1 MNKSKITRIFLV
13 SSLFIFT
20 FVSSIYPQFGQNK
33 VQYKEF
39 KWKYIQTKHFDV
51 YFNQGGQYLGEFA
64 AVVAES
70 SLASLSKNLDYNISN
85 RIPLIIFNSH
95 NEFQQNNILDE
106 YLPEGVGGVTELFKN
121 RALVPF
127 EGDYEKFR
135 HVIHHELL
143 HAFMNDMFYGGSIQN
158 IISKNITLQFPL
170 WFNEGM
176 AEVQSLYGLDKK
188 TDMYMRDAVVNNYVP
203 PLEYIGGYFSYRGGQ
218 SFFAFLADVYGEEK
232 LGELMNNIKT
242 FNEVEMGFYET
253 YKLGIS
259 ELSEKWLKY
268 LKKMYWPD
276 INTRE
281 ETDDFAKRITDHRK
295 DGGFYNVSPEI
306 SPKGDKFAFI
316 SNRDDNFDV
325 FIADVNSGKIIE
337 KVIKGETSVNFEE
350 LHILT
355 PGLTWSPDGRKL
367 AVSVKAGSKDA
378 IFIIDVEDGDRDELP
393 LEFDG
398 IFSVIWSPVDKDVL
412 AFVGNKTHQSD
423 IYTYNMRTGVLTAL
437 TNDVFSDMT
446 PTWSY
451 DGQEI
456 YFNSDRG
463 GYIDPLMIPSNFK
476 MQNYDFD
483 RSDLY
488 RVNVKSKL
496 ITRETNA
503 KDYTETFVMFS
514 PDGKKKLYVSDKSG
528 ISNLYIKENDS
539 AGVEVERP
547 ITNSLNPIDQISL
560 SRDGKKL
567 LFVALN
573 EGGYDIFSIDNPLD
587 KSLSLKELPLTDY
600 MIKRKE
606 WRAKFGT
613 DYTDDNVKRNT
624 SDSTQN
630 ITQDTATTAD
640 TLKLENRDDL
650 VLKADTLKLYGDD
663 ISLNLEPKKDS
674 SYSSERAAMDSMYRF
689 NKNFDV
695 SDNVNSDGSYKVKN
709 YKINFTPDLVYGN
722 ANYSS
727 FYGVQ
732 GVATI
737 ALSDM
742 MGNHRIYI
750 QTSMVID
757 LKNSDYAVAYY
768 YMPKRIDYGIELF
781 HTARFVLYSYRN
793 SNLYVDSLFRYR
805 TIGGDVNASF
815 PFTKFNRIQ
824 GSLTFMNI
832 SRENLDN
839 ENAFIQDRTLLVPSA
854 SFVHDNTTF
863 GYTAPIK
870 GTRYNLT
877 ALASPKLG
885 ENGLG
890 FASLTLDYRTYYKLA
905 DDYSF
910 VMRFAGGYSVGPNPQ
925 RFYIGGTDNWINRE
939 FENNTIPINTIEDYA
954 FSTPG
959 LPLRGFNYDRM
970 SGSKYALA
978 NLELRFPLLRYLI
991 LGALPIGFA
1000 NVEGTMFVDAG
1011 TAWSDNNALQLFHK
1025 ENGSTVM
1032 KDLLMGTGVGA
1043 RAILFGIPLKF
1054 DVAWSYD
1061 LRKFSPPKYYLS
1073 LGVDF

>member
-1 MNKSKITRIFLV
+1 MKKSNLIFLF
-13 SSLFIFT
+13 SSLFFLT
-20 FVSSIYPQFGQNK
+20 FISSIYPQFGQNK

-51 YFNQGGQYLGEFA
+51 YFNQGGQYIGEFA

-70 SLASLSKNLDYNISN
+70 SLSSLTRNLDYHISN
-85 RIPLIIFNSH
+85 RIPLVIFNSH

-121 RALVPF
+121 RALIPF

-158 IISKNITLQFPL
+158 IISKNITLNFPI

-188 TDMYMRDAVVNNYVP
+188 TDMFMRDAVINNYVP
-203 PLEYIGGYFSYRGGQ
+203 PLDYINGYFAYRGGQ

-232 LGELMNNIKT
+232 IGELMNNIKT
-242 FNEVEMGFYET
+242 FGDVDMGFQET
-253 YKLGIS
+253 YKLNIG
-259 ELSEKWLKY
+259 ELSDKWLKY

-276 INTRE
+276 IDTRE
-281 ETDDFAKRITDHRK
+281 ETDDFSKRITDHRK
-295 DGGFYNVSPEI
+295 DGGFYNVSPVL

-316 SNRDDNFDV
+316 SNRDDNFDI
-325 FIADVNSGKIIE
+325 FIADANTGRIIE
-337 KVIKGETSVNFEE
+337 KVVKGETSVNFEE

-355 PGLTWSPDGRKL
+355 PGLTWSPDGRKI

-378 IFIIDVEDGDRDELP
+378 IFIIDVESGDKDELP
-393 LEFDG
+393 IHLDG
-398 IFSVIWSPVDKDVL
+398 IFYVTWSPVNKDVI
-412 AFVGNKTHQSD
+412 AFVGNNSKQSD
-423 IYTYNMRTGVLTAL
+423 IYIFNLKTNQMTAL
-437 TNDVFSDMT
+437 TNDVFSDLT
-446 PTWSY
+446 PTWSH

-463 GYIDPLMIPSNFK
+463 SYVNPSSIPANFK
-476 MQNYDFD
+476 MSNYDFD

-488 RVNVKSKL
+488 KVNINTKE
-496 ITRETNA
+496 ITRQSDS
-503 KDYTETFVMFS
+503 KDYTESYVMFS
-514 PDGKKKLYVSDKSG
+514 PDGKRKLFISDKNG
-528 ISNLYIKENDS
+528 ISNLYIQEADTSGNQI
-539 AGVEVERP
+539 ERP

-573 EGGYDIFSIDNPLD
+573 EGGYDIFSIDNPLE
-587 KSLSLKELPLTDY
+587 KTLSLTELPLTDY

-613 DYTDDNVKRNT
+613 DYTDDNVNYNKAK
-624 SDSTQN
+624 DSSLTQAK
-630 ITQDTATTAD
+630 DTVTIENKGD
-640 TLKLENRDDL
+640 LEL
-650 VLKADTLKLYGDD
+650 HADTLKLYGDD
-663 ISLNLEPKKDS
+663 ISLNLVSKKDTN
-674 SYSSERAAMDSMYRF
+674 YSDTQAALDSMYRF
-689 NKNFDV
+689 NKNFSV
-695 SDNVNSDGSYKVKN
+695 ADNVNEDGSYKIKN

-742 MGNHRIYI
+742 MGSHRIYI
-750 QTSMVID
+750 QTSMVVD

-768 YMPKRIDYGIELF
+768 YLPKRIDYGVELF
-781 HTARFVLYSYRN
+781 HTARFILYTFN
-793 SNLYVDSLFRYR
+793 NNNGFAVDSLFRYR
-805 TIGGDVNASF
+805 TFGGDVSASY
-815 PFTKFNRIQ
+815 PFNKFKRIQ
-824 GSLTFMNI
+824 GSLTVMGI

-839 ENAFIQDRTLLVPSA
+839 ENAFSQSKTLIIPSA

-877 ALASPKLG
+877 AMASPKLG
-885 ENGLG
+885 EGGLG
-890 FASLTLDYRTYYKLA
+890 FTSFLGDFRTYYKIA
-905 DDYSF
+905 DEYSF
-910 VMRFAGGYSVGPNPQ
+910 VMRFAGGYSMGPNPQ
-925 RFYIGGTDNWINRE
+925 RFYIGGTDNWLNRE
-939 FENNTIPINTIEDYA
+939 FENNTIPINNIEEYA

-959 LPLRGFNYDRM
+959 IPLRGFNYDRM
-970 SGSKYALA
+970 AGSKYALM
-978 NLELRFPLLRYLI
+978 NLELRFPLLRYFI

-1000 NVEGTMFVDAG
+1000 NIEGTMFVDAG
-1011 TAWSDNNALQLFHK
+1011 TAWSDNNALQLFEK
-1025 ENGSTVM
+1025 VDGSTRM

-1043 RAILFGIPLKF
+1043 RAIMFGIPLKF

>member
-1 MNKSKITRIFLV
+1 MRKSNLIFIFVTLFLL
-13 SSLFIFT
+13 SSLS
-20 FVSSIYPQFGQNK
+20 VVYPQFGQNK

-39 KWKYIQTKHFDV
+39 KWKYMQTKHFDV
-51 YFNQGGQYLGEFA
+51 YFNQGGQYIGEFA

-70 SLASLSKNLDYNISN
+70 SLASLTRNLDYHISN
-85 RIPLIIFNSH
+85 RIPLVIFNSH

-121 RALVPF
+121 RALIPF

-158 IISKNITLQFPL
+158 IISKNITLNFPL

-176 AEVQSLYGLDKK
+176 AEVQSLYGLDIK
-188 TDMYMRDAVVNNYVP
+188 TDMYMRDAVINNYVP
-203 PLEYIGGYFSYRGGQ
+203 PLEYVGGYFSYRGGQ

-232 LGELMNNIKT
+232 IGELMNNIKT
-242 FNEVEMGFYET
+242 FGDVESGFYET
-253 YKLGIS
+253 YKFNTS

-276 INTRE
+276 IDTRE
-281 ETDDFAKRITDHRK
+281 ETDDFSKRITDHRK
-295 DGGFYNVSPEI
+295 DGGFYNVSPVI

-316 SNRDDNFDV
+316 SNRDDNFDI

-337 KVIKGETSVNFEE
+337 KVVKGETSVNFEE

-355 PGLTWSPDGRKL
+355 PGLTWSPDGRKI

-378 IFIIDVEDGDRDELP
+378 IFVIDVESGDKDELP
-393 LEFDG
+393 IQLDG
-398 IFSVIWSPVDKDVL
+398 IFYVTWSPVNKDII
-412 AFVGNKTHQSD
+412 AFVGNNSKQSD
-423 IYTYNMRTGVLTAL
+423 IYIYNLKSHVMSQL
-437 TNDVFSDMT
+437 TNDVFSDAT
-446 PTWSY
+446 PTWSP

-463 GYIDPLMIPSNFK
+463 SYIDPAMIPVNFK
-476 MQNYDFD
+476 MQDYDFD

-488 RVNVKSKL
+488 RININSKV
-496 ITRETNA
+496 IQRESDS
-503 KDYTETFVMFS
+503 KDYTESYVMFS
-514 PDGKKKLYVSDKSG
+514 PDGKRKLFISDKNG
-528 ISNLYIKENDS
+528 ISNLYIKEADS
-539 AGVEVERP
+539 SGVETERP
-547 ITNSLNPIDQISL
+547 VTNSLNPIDQISL

-573 EGGYDIFSIDNPLD
+573 EGGYDIFSIDNPLE
-587 KSLSLKELPLTDY
+587 KSLSVAELPLTDY

-613 DYTDDNVKRNT
+613 DYTDDNVNYNVTK
-624 SDSTQN
+624 DSALTQSKDT
-630 ITQDTATTAD
+630 ITINNKGD
-640 TLKLENRDDL
+640 LELR
-650 VLKADTLKLYGDD
+650 ADTLKLYGDD
-663 ISLNLEPKKDS
+663 ISLNLVSKRDT
-674 SYSSERAAMDSMYRF
+674 SYKNNQAAMDSVYRF
-689 NKNFDV
+689 NKNFNV
-695 SDNVNSDGSYKVKN
+695 ADNVNEDGSYKVKN

-742 MGNHRIYI
+742 MGSHRIYI

-768 YMPKRIDYGIELF
+768 YLPKRIDYGVELF
-781 HTARFVLYSYRN
+781 HTARFILYSFNQGQY
-793 SNLYVDSLFRYR
+793 LVDSLFRYR
-805 TIGGDVNASF
+805 TFGGDVNASY
-815 PFTKFNRIQ
+815 PFNKFKRIQ
-824 GSLTFMNI
+824 GSLTVMSI
-832 SRENLDN
+832 TRENLDN
-839 ENAFIQDRTLLVPSA
+839 ENAFSQSKTLIIPSV

-877 ALASPKLG
+877 AMASPKLG
-885 ENGLG
+885 DDGLG
-890 FASLTLDYRTYYKLA
+890 FTSLTLDYRTYYKIA
-905 DDYSF
+905 DEYGF
-910 VMRFAGGYSVGPNPQ
+910 VMRFAGGYSMGPNPQ
-925 RFYIGGTDNWINRE
+925 RFYIGGTDNWLNRE
-939 FENNTIPINTIEDYA
+939 FENNTIPINNIEEYA

-970 SGSKYALA
+970 AGSKYALM
-978 NLELRFPLLRYLI
+978 NLELRFPLLRYFI

-1000 NVEGTMFVDAG
+1000 NIEGTMFVDAG
-1011 TAWSDNNALQLFHK
+1011 TAWSNNNSLQLFEK
-1025 ENGSTVM
+1025 VDGSTRM
-1032 KDLLMGTGVGA
+1032 KDLLMGTGFGA
-1043 RAILFGIPLKF
+1043 RAIMFGIPLKF

>member
-1 MNKSKITRIFLV
+1 MKKSILTYVL

-20 FVSSIYPQFGQNK
+20 FISNIYPQFGQNK

-39 KWKYIQTKHFDV
+39 QWKYIQTKHFDV
-51 YFNQGGQYLGEFA
+51 YFNQGGQYIGEFA
-64 AVVAES
+64 ATVAES
-70 SLASLSKNLDYNISN
+70 SLASLTRNLDYHISN
-85 RIPLIIFNSH
+85 RIPLVIFNSH

-121 RALVPF
+121 RALIPF

-158 IISKNITLQFPL
+158 IISKNISLNFPL

-176 AEVQSLYGLDKK
+176 AEIQSLYGLDKK
-188 TDMYMRDAVVNNYVP
+188 TDMYMRDAVINNYVP
-203 PLEYIGGYFSYRGGQ
+203 PLEYVGGYFSYRGGQ

-232 LGELMNNIKT
+232 IGELMNNIKT
-242 FNEVEMGFYET
+242 FSDVDAGFYET
-253 YKLGIS
+253 YKLSIN
-259 ELSEKWLKY
+259 ELSDKWLKY

-276 INTRE
+276 IDIRE
-281 ETDDFAKRITDHRK
+281 EPEDFSKRITDHSK
-295 DGGFYNVSPEI
+295 DGGFYNVSPVI
-306 SPKGDKFAFI
+306 SPKGDRFAFI
-316 SNRDDNFDV
+316 SNRDDNFDIFV
-325 FIADVNSGKIIE
+325 ADVNSGRIIE
-337 KVIKGETSVNFEE
+337 KVVKGETTPNFEE

-378 IFIIDVEDGDRDELP
+378 IFIIDIDENDRDELP
-393 LEFDG
+393 ILLDG
-398 IFSVIWSPVDKDVL
+398 IFNVTWSPVDKNL
-412 AFVGNKTHQSD
+412 IAFVGNNAKQSD
-423 IYTYNMRTGVLTAL
+423 IYLYNIGTRQLTAL
-437 TNDVFSDMT
+437 TNDVFSDAT
-446 PTWSY
+446 PTWSP
-451 DGQEI
+451 DGKEI

-463 GYIDPLMIPSNFK
+463 DYINPASIPANFK
-476 MQNYDFD
+476 MADYDFD

-488 RVNVKSKL
+488 KIDISSKV
-496 ITRETNA
+496 ITRESDS
-503 KDYTETFVMFS
+503 KDYTESYVMFS
-514 PDGKKKLYVSDKSG
+514 PDGKKKLFVSDKNG
-528 ISNLYIKENDS
+528 ISNLYIKEADS
-539 AGVEVERP
+539 SGVEIERP

-573 EGGYDIFSIDNPLD
+573 QGGYDIFSIDNPLN
-587 KSLSLKELPLTDY
+587 KSLSMTELPLTDY

-606 WRAKFGT
+606 WRAKFGI
-613 DYTDDNVKRNT
+613 DYTDNNVQHNPDTSIAKTGDTITLDNKSEV
-624 SDSTQN
+624 
-630 ITQDTATTAD
+630 
-640 TLKLENRDDL
+640 E
-650 VLKADTLKLYGDD
+650 LKADTLKLYGDD
-663 ISLNLEPKKDS
+663 ISLNLVSKRDTTFKNSRD
-674 SYSSERAAMDSMYRF
+674 AMDSVYRF
-689 NKNFDV
+689 NKNFNV
-695 SDNVNSDGSYKVKN
+695 ADNVNNDGSYKVKN

-742 MGNHRIYI
+742 MGSHRIYI

-768 YMPKRIDYGIELF
+768 YLPKRIDYGVELF
-781 HTARFVLYSYRN
+781 HTARFILYSFNNNNY
-793 SNLYVDSLFRYR
+793 LIDSLFRYR
-805 TIGGDVNASF
+805 TFGGDVNAAY
-815 PFTKFNRIQ
+815 PFNKFKRIQ
-824 GSLTFMNI
+824 GSLTVMGI
-832 SRENLDN
+832 TRENLDN
-839 ENAFIQDRTLLVPSA
+839 ENAVSQSKTLIIPSL

-877 ALASPKLG
+877 AMASPKLG
-885 ENGLG
+885 SDGLG
-890 FASLTLDYRTYYKLA
+890 FTSLTADYRTYFKLA
-905 DDYSF
+905 DDYTF
-910 VMRFAGGYSVGPNPQ
+910 VMRFAGGYSFGPNPQ
-925 RFYIGGTDNWINRE
+925 RFYIGGTDNWLNRE
-939 FENNTIPINTIEDYA
+939 FENNTIPINNIEEYA

-959 LPLRGFNYDRM
+959 IPLRGFNYDRM
-970 SGSKYALA
+970 AGSKYVLA
-978 NLELRFPLLRYLI
+978 NLELRFPLLRYFI

-1011 TAWSDNNALQLFHK
+1011 TAWSDNNALQLFEK
-1025 ENGSTVM
+1025 TDGGTRM

-1043 RAILFGIPLKF
+1043 RAIMFGIPLKF

-1061 LRKFSPPKYYLS
+1061 LRKFSPPKYYIS

>member
-1 MNKSKITRIFLV
+1 MNKSKISRIFLF
-13 SSLFIFT
+13 SSLFFIT

-39 KWKYIQTKHFDV
+39 QWKFIQTKHFDV

-64 AVVAES
+64 AATAES
-70 SLASLSKNLDYNISN
+70 SLASLSKNLDYHISN

-95 NEFQQNNILDE
+95 NEFQQNNVIDQ

-203 PLEYIGGYFSYRGGQ
+203 PLDYIGGYFSYRGGQ

-242 FNEVEMGFYET
+242 FNEVETGFYET
-253 YKLGIS
+253 YKLSIS
-259 ELSEKWLKY
+259 ELSDKWLKY

-276 INTRE
+276 IDTHE
-281 ETDDFAKRITDHRK
+281 ETDEFSKRITDHRK

-316 SNRDDNFDV
+316 SNRDDNFGV
-325 FIADVNSGKIIE
+325 YIADVNTGRIID
-337 KVIKGETSVNFEE
+337 KVISGETTVNFEE

-378 IFIIDVEDGDRDELP
+378 IFLIDVEDGDRDELP

-423 IYTYNMRTGVLTAL
+423 IYLYNIRTKKLTAL
-437 TNDVFSDMT
+437 TNDVFSDQI

-456 YFNSDRG
+456 YFNSDRSS
-463 GYIDPLMIPSNFK
+463 YIDPLMIPSDFK
-476 MQNYDFD
+476 MQNYDYE

-488 RVNVKSKL
+488 KVNIKDKQ
-496 ITRETNA
+496 ITRLTDS
-503 KDYTETFVMFS
+503 KDYMESFVMFS
-514 PDGKKKLYVSDKSG
+514 RDGKKKLYVSDKSG
-528 ISNLYIKENDS
+528 ISNLYIKELDS

-573 EGGYDIFSIDNPLD
+573 EGGYDIFSIDNPLE
-587 KSLSLKELPLTDY
+587 KYIPLKELPLTDY

-606 WRAKFGT
+606 WGAKFKT
-613 DYTDDNVKRNT
+613 EYIQEVIKETLVDTNK
-624 SDSTQN
+624 S
-630 ITQDTATTAD
+630 ITED
-640 TLKLENRDDL
+640 TLKLEDKEEL
-650 VLKADTLKLYGDD
+650 VLQADTLKLYGDD
-663 ISLNLEPKKDS
+663 ITLNLESKKDS
-674 SYSSERAAMDSMYRF
+674 TYDENRAVMDSMYRF

-695 SDNVNSDGSYKVKN
+695 ADNVNPDGSYKIKN

-768 YMPKRIDYGIELF
+768 YMPKRIDYGVELF

-793 SNLYVDSLFRYR
+793 SNVYVDSLFRYR
-805 TIGGDVNASF
+805 TLGGDVNASF
-815 PFTKFNRIQ
+815 PFSKFKRIQ
-824 GSLTFMNI
+824 GSLTLMNI

-839 ENAFIQDRTLLVPSA
+839 ENAFIQDRTLIVPSV

-870 GTRYNLT
+870 GTRYNIT
-877 ALASPKLG
+877 GLASPKFG

-939 FENNTIPINTIEDYA
+939 FENNTIPINSIEEYA

-959 LPLRGFNYDRM
+959 IPLRGFNYDRM

-978 NLELRFPLLRYLI
+978 NFELRFPLLRYLI

-1000 NVEGTMFVDAG
+1000 NVEGVLFADAG
-1011 TAWSDNNALQLFHK
+1011 TAWSDNNALKLFEK
-1025 ENGSTVM
+1025 TDSGTRM
-1032 KDLLMGTGVGA
+1032 KDLLFGTGVGA
-1043 RAILFGIPLKF
+1043 RAIMFGIPLKF

-1061 LRKFSPPKYYLS
+1061 LGKFSPPKYYLS

>member
-1 MNKSKITRIFLV
+1 MKKPILTYVL

-20 FVSSIYPQFGQNK
+20 FISGVYPQFGQNK

-39 KWKYIQTKHFDV
+39 QWKFIQTKHFDV
-51 YFNQGGQYLGEFA
+51 YFNQGGQYIGEFA
-64 AVVAES
+64 ATVAES
-70 SLASLSKNLDYNISN
+70 SLASLTRNLDYHISN
-85 RIPLIIFNSH
+85 RIPLVIFNSH

-121 RALVPF
+121 RALIPF

-158 IISKNITLQFPL
+158 IISKNISLNFPL

-188 TDMYMRDAVVNNYVP
+188 TDMYMRDAVINNYVP
-203 PLEYIGGYFSYRGGQ
+203 PLDYISGYFSYRGGQ

-232 LGELMNNIKT
+232 IGELMNNIKT
-242 FNEVEMGFYET
+242 FSDVDAGFYET
-253 YKLGIS
+253 YKLSIS
-259 ELSEKWLKY
+259 ELSDKWLKY

-276 INTRE
+276 IDVRE
-281 ETDDFAKRITDHRK
+281 ETDDFSKRITDHRR
-295 DGGFYNVSPEI
+295 DGGFYNVSPVI

-316 SNRDDNFDV
+316 SNRDDNFDI
-325 FIADVNSGKIIE
+325 FIADVNSGRIIE
-337 KVIKGETSVNFEE
+337 KVVKGETTPNFEE

-378 IFIIDVEDGDRDELP
+378 IFVIDVVEGDRDELP
-393 LEFDG
+393 IQLDG
-398 IFSVIWSPVDKDVL
+398 IFYVTWSPVDKDII
-412 AFVGNKTHQSD
+412 AFVGNNTKQSD
-423 IYTYNMRTGVLTAL
+423 IYLYNMRTNQLTAL
-437 TNDVFSDMT
+437 TNDIFSDGT
-446 PTWSY
+446 PTWSP
-451 DGQEI
+451 DGKEI

-463 GYIDPLMIPSNFK
+463 DYTNPSAIPADFK
-476 MQNYDFD
+476 MSNYDFD

-488 RVNVKSKL
+488 KIDVKTKQ
-496 ITRETNA
+496 ITRESDS
-503 KDYTETFVMFS
+503 KDYTESYVMFS
-514 PDGKKKLYVSDKSG
+514 PDGKKKLFISDKNG
-528 ISNLYIKENDS
+528 ISNLYLKEADS
-539 AGVEVERP
+539 SGVKVERP

-573 EGGYDIFSIDNPLD
+573 QGGYDIFSIDNPLS
-587 KSLSLKELPLTDY
+587 KNLNMAELPLTDY

-606 WRAKFGT
+606 WRAKFGI
-613 DYTDDNVKRNT
+613 DYTDNNV
-624 SDSTQN
+624 QHVP
-630 ITQDTATTAD
+630 DTTIAKTAD
-640 TLKLENRDDL
+640 TITLDNKSE
-650 VLKADTLKLYGDD
+650 VELKADTLKLYGDD
-663 ISLNLEPKKDS
+663 ISLNLVSKRDTSFKNSRD
-674 SYSSERAAMDSMYRF
+674 AMDSVYRF
-689 NKNFDV
+689 NKNFNV
-695 SDNVNSDGSYKVKN
+695 ADNVNEDGSYKIKN

-742 MGNHRIYI
+742 MGSHRIYI

-768 YMPKRIDYGIELF
+768 YLPKRIDYGVELF
-781 HTARFVLYSYRN
+781 HTARFILYTFNNNNYQI
-793 SNLYVDSLFRYR
+793 DSLFRYR
-805 TIGGDVNASF
+805 TFGGDVNAAY
-815 PFTKFNRIQ
+815 PFNKFKRIQ
-824 GSLTFMNI
+824 GSLTVMGI
-832 SRENLDN
+832 TRENLDN
-839 ENAFIQDRTLLVPSA
+839 ENAASQNKTLIIPSL

-877 ALASPKLG
+877 AMASPKLG
-885 ENGLG
+885 SDGLG
-890 FASLTLDYRTYYKLA
+890 FTSFTADYRTYYKLA
-905 DDYSF
+905 DDYTF
-910 VMRFAGGYSVGPNPQ
+910 VMRFAGGYSFGPNPQ
-925 RFYIGGTDNWINRE
+925 RFYIGGTDNWLNRE
-939 FENNTIPINTIEDYA
+939 FENNTIPINNIEEYA

-959 LPLRGFNYDRM
+959 IPLRGFNYDRM
-970 SGSKYALA
+970 AGSKYALA
-978 NLELRFPLLRYLI
+978 NIELRFPLLRYFI

-1011 TAWSDNNALQLFHK
+1011 TAWSDNNSLQLFEK
-1025 ENGSTVM
+1025 VDGSTRM

-1043 RAILFGIPLKF
+1043 RAIMFGIPLKF

-1061 LRKFSPPKYYLS
+1061 LRKFSPPKYYIS

>member
-1 MNKSKITRIFLV
+1 MKKLNLIFV
-13 SSLFIFT
+13 ISSLFFLT
-20 FVSSIYPQFGQNK
+20 FISSAYSQFGQNK

-39 KWKYIQTKHFDV
+39 KWNYIQTKHFDV
-51 YFNQGGQYLGEFA
+51 YFSQGGKYIGEFA

-70 SLASLSKNLDYNISN
+70 SLASLTKNLDYHISN
-85 RIPLIIFNSH
+85 RVPLVIFNSH

-121 RALVPF
+121 RALIPF

-158 IISKNITLQFPL
+158 IISRNISLNFPL

-188 TDMYMRDAVVNNYVP
+188 TDMYMRDAVINNYVP
-203 PLEYIGGYFSYRGGQ
+203 PLEQIGGYFSYRGGQ

-232 LGELMNNIKT
+232 IGELMNNIKT
-242 FNEVEMGFYET
+242 FGDVDAGFHET
-253 YKLGIS
+253 YKLGIP
-259 ELSEKWLKY
+259 ELSDKWLKY

-276 INTRE
+276 IDTRE

-295 DGGFYNVSPEI
+295 SGGFYNVSPVL
-306 SPKGDKFAFI
+306 SPQGDKFAFI
-316 SNRDDNFDV
+316 SNRDDNFDI
-325 FIADVNSGKIIE
+325 FIADAENGRIID
-337 KVIKGETSVNFEE
+337 KVVKGETSVNFEE

-355 PGLTWSPDGRKL
+355 PGLTWSPDGRKI

-378 IFIIDVEDGDRDELP
+378 IFIIDVASGDKDELP
-393 LEFDG
+393 IQLDG
-398 IFSVIWSPVDKDVL
+398 IFYVNWSPVNKDL
-412 AFVGNKTHQSD
+412 IAFIGNNSKQSD
-423 IYTYNMRTGVLTAL
+423 IYMYNLKTNQMTAL
-437 TNDVFSDMT
+437 TNDVFSDVT
-446 PTWSY
+446 PTWSK

-463 GYIDPLMIPSNFK
+463 SYTDAATIPADFK
-476 MQNYDFD
+476 MSNYDFD

-488 RVNVKSKL
+488 KININTKE
-496 ITRETNA
+496 ITRESDS
-503 KDYTETFVMFS
+503 KDYTESYVMFS
-514 PDGKKKLYVSDKSG
+514 PDGKRKLFVSDKNG
-528 ISNLYIKENDS
+528 ISNLYIQEADS
-539 AGVEVERP
+539 SGNMIERP

-573 EGGYDIFSIDNPLD
+573 QGGYDIFSIDNPLE
-587 KSLSLKELPLTDY
+587 KSLSMKELPLTDY

-613 DYTDDNVKRNT
+613 DYTDNNVNYPTKT
-624 SDSTQN
+624 ADSN
-630 ITQDTATTAD
+630 ITQKKDTIVID
-640 TLKLENRDDL
+640 NKSE
-650 VLKADTLKLYGDD
+650 VELKADTLKLYGDD
-663 ISLNLEPKKDS
+663 ISLNLVSKKDS
-674 SYSSERAAMDSMYRF
+674 TYRNTQAAMDSVYRF
-689 NKNFDV
+689 NKNFNV
-695 SDNVNSDGSYKVKN
+695 SDNVNEDGSYKIKN

-750 QTSMVID
+750 QTSMVVD

-768 YMPKRIDYGIELF
+768 YLPKRIDYGVELF
-781 HTARFVLYSYRN
+781 HTARFILYTFN
-793 SNLYVDSLFRYR
+793 SNGYSIDSLFRYR
-805 TIGGDVNASF
+805 TFGGDVSASY
-815 PFTKFNRIQ
+815 PFNKFKRIQ
-824 GSLTFMNI
+824 GSLTVMGVT
-832 SRENLDN
+832 RENLDN
-839 ENAFIQDRTLLVPSA
+839 DNAFSQSKTLIIPSV

-877 ALASPKLG
+877 AMASPKLG
-885 ENGLG
+885 TGGLG
-890 FASLTLDYRTYYKLA
+890 FTSLVGDFRTYYKLA
-905 DDYSF
+905 DEYTF
-910 VMRFAGGYSVGPNPQ
+910 VMRFAGGYSMGPNPQ
-925 RFYIGGTDNWINRE
+925 RFYIGGTDNWLNRE
-939 FENNTIPINTIEDYA
+939 FENNTIPINSIEEYA

-959 LPLRGFNYDRM
+959 LPLRGFNYDAKA
-970 SGSKYALA
+970 GSKYALA
-978 NLELRFPLLRYLI
+978 NLELRFPLLRYFI

-1000 NVEGTMFVDAG
+1000 NIEGAMFVDAG
-1011 TAWSDNNALQLFHK
+1011 TAWSDNNALQLFEK
-1025 ENGSTVM
+1025 VDGSTVM

-1043 RAILFGIPLKF
+1043 RAIMFGIPLKF
-1054 DVAWSYD
+1054 DVAWSYN